1 MRRAAEIAAPA
12 QRSAWHRCLFVAR
25 FCPPLLTVRVRF
37 TRAYQGDSMA
47 SKKQQPQPKKATV
60 SAKKAVSKASAKT
73 PAKPP
78 AAEPKGRLK
87 KTVAAVAAGAAATVE
102 ILIKAHDVKEAY
114 EWLRPILDRVLSLS
128 VRQADGWAVEMN
140 ACANPSKHVN
150 LLKLQIART
159 ALFVAVIDRLM
170 STTTKKLSE
179 QGALTASQEDT
190 FSSALLNGLE
200 RLKLDS
206 PAPEMAE
213 AIVSQ
218 AEMSALLKIKKTP
231 RRLADR

>member
-1 MRRAAEIAAPA
+1 
-12 QRSAWHRCLFVAR
+12 
-25 FCPPLLTVRVRF
+25 
-37 TRAYQGDSMA
+37 MA

-60 SAKKAVSKASAKT
+60 SAKKAVSKASAKA

>member
-1 MRRAAEIAAPA
+1 
-12 QRSAWHRCLFVAR
+12 
-25 FCPPLLTVRVRF
+25 
-37 TRAYQGDSMA
+37 MA
-47 SKKQQPQPKKATV
+47 SKMQQSQPKKATV
-60 SAKKAVSKASAKT
+60 PAKKAASKASAKT

-87 KTVAAVAAGAAATVE
+87 TTVAAVAAGAAATVE
-102 ILIKAHDVKEAY
+102 ILIKAHEVKEAY

-128 VRQADGWAVEMN
+128 VRQADDWAVEMN
-140 ACANPSKHVN
+140 AYADPSKQVE

-170 STTTKKLSE
+170 STTSKKLSE

-190 FSSALLNGLE
+190 FCSALLDGLE

-206 PAPEMAE
+206 SGPEMAE
-213 AIVSQ
+213 QIVSQ

-231 RRLADR
+231 RRPADR